1 MEDPRLPEIIERG
14 IAAYRLAPQA
24 IDLGAGG
31 RIDTVGMVSPDAAGE
46 IGETAFWNFKAGL
59 TLRFF
64 GALRRSPNAAV
75 QAIASRH
82 RDRLAV
88 FDAVLRRQLAQAAVE
103 HAAASNSAPR
113 FCRARPTPRPSP
125 GSCSDCS
132 DIRLINRAHARNTRP
147 VSALRRARERKAMPE
162 IPTDAM
168 AAAEFIV
175 RHLYRPVEVA
185 DDGKFFAATETAE
198 LVGGDNWFWLD
209 DNAKVL
215 EFLSRPEVWRR
226 FPEQTLEMLRFVRWM
241 CQGPFM
247 LRRISSPRLERIGEG
262 EGLVTGA
269 QHIHSLMR
277 IRRDLPRG
285 MVAVGVRFHDIRSAD
300 NLLLTGNVV
309 SFAHRGRRY
318 RSMSR
323 TRSATSTSRGRAT
336 CCRCA
341 TRASCSSRSVR
352 RSGGSAGSPTS
363 TRLTPDRCCS
373 ASRRRSRSIP
383 DADISDVEITIAHDQ
398 LSHGLNDV
406 HYGTVAVAV
415 PGAEPPA

>member
-1 MEDPRLPEIIERG
+1 MRATLARCRRRG
-14 IAAYRLAPQA
+14 GHESEKQ
-24 IDLGAGG
+24 
-31 RIDTVGMVSPDAAGE
+31 
-46 IGETAFWNFKAGL
+46 
-59 TLRFF
+59 
-64 GALRRSPNAAV
+64 
-75 QAIASRH
+75 
-82 RDRLAV
+82 
-88 FDAVLRRQLAQAAVE
+88 
-103 HAAASNSAPR
+103 
-113 FCRARPTPRPSP
+113 
-125 GSCSDCS
+125 
-132 DIRLINRAHARNTRP
+132 
-147 VSALRRARERKAMPE
+147 MPE

-185 DDGKFFAATETAE
+185 DDAQFFAATETAE

-247 LRRISSPRLERIGEG
+247 LRRISSPRLERTGDGES
-262 EGLVTGA
+262 LVTGA

-318 RSMSR
+318 R
-323 TRSATSTSRGRAT
+323 
-336 CCRCA
+336 
-341 TRASCSSRSVR
+341 
-352 RSGGSAGSPTS
+352 
-363 TRLTPDRCCS
+363 
-373 ASRRRSRSIP
+373 
-383 DADISDVEITIAHDQ
+383 
-398 LSHGLNDV
+398 
-406 HYGTVAVAV
+406 VAVEDAIRDI
-415 PGAEPPA
+415 AESRQGDVLSLRHTSELSFRVRSTERRLGRITYEYKIDARSMLS